1 MLNDKHI
8 EDLSYEIDEFLLKC
22 SNKYSVGAL
31 SLSAITLA
39 RVIRLAD
46 EFGSREELDLI
57 LMTAMQSHKD
67 TTKKVYQ

>member
-22 SNKYSVGAL
+22 SHKYSVGAL

-67 TTKKVYQ
+67 TTKKVLQ